1 MILWLMVTAQMI
13 AWAWFSLKAGK
24 LSDKA
29 FLVFTVGML
38 LGQLGAGIETY
49 MLEAWRAF
57 VIQGFFFLFTVYGGY
72 KRFKQMKLMINKS
85 NNK

>member
-1 MILWLMVTAQMI
+1 MVLWLMVFAQMI

-29 FLVFTVGML
+29 FLIFTAGML
-38 LGQLGAGIETY
+38 IGQIGTGIETY

-57 VIQGFFFLFTVYGGY
+57 LVQAYFFLFTAYGGY
-72 KRFKQMKLMINKS
+72 KRLRQMKLKIS
-85 NNK
+85 